1 VTRVTAGG
9 PRRRYLLFIDAG
21 IRPRPGE
28 TDMIRFASLA
38 LATVLFAGFA
48 LPFLTTA
55 AQIVA

>member
-1 VTRVTAGG
+1 MTHVTAT
-9 PRRRYLLFIDAG
+9 RTSSRYLLFIDAG

-28 TDMIRFASLA
+28 TNMIRFASLA

>member
-1 VTRVTAGG
+1 VTHVTAARTGS
-9 PRRRYLLFIDAG
+9 RYLLFIDAG

-28 TDMIRFASLA
+28 TKMIRFASLV

-48 LPFLTTA
+48 APFLTTA

>member
-1 VTRVTAGG
+1 
-9 PRRRYLLFIDAG
+9 
-21 IRPRPGE
+21 
-28 TDMIRFASLA
+28 MIRFASLA